1 MQNILNKIKEF
12 FLSSEVV
19 LKDKNKG
26 MKIVY
31 SDTQITAEWDS
42 DSEVSKLKFL
52 KLLYNSTL
60 DKKKRNSLKKEFK
73 NLKSKLLSLG
83 YEIEEIDL

>member
-1 MQNILNKIKEF
+1 
-12 FLSSEVV
+12 
-19 LKDKNKG
+19 

-31 SDTQITAEWDS
+31 SDTQITAEWDP
-42 DSEVSKLKFL
+42 DSEVTKL
-52 KLLYNSTL
+52 KLLKLMYYSTS

-83 YEIEEIDL
+83 YEIKEIDL

>member
-1 MQNILNKIKEF
+1 MQNILSKIKEF

-31 SDTQITAEWDS
+31 SDTQITAEWDP
-42 DSEVSKLKFL
+42 DSEVTKL
-52 KLLYNSTL
+52 KLLKLKHYSTL

-83 YEIEEIDL
+83 YEIKEIDL

>member
-1 MQNILNKIKEF
+1 MQNILSKIKDF

-19 LKDKNKG
+19 LKDKKG

-31 SDTQITAEWDS
+31 SDTQITAEWDP
-42 DSEVSKLKFL
+42 DSEVTKL
-52 KLLYNSTL
+52 KLLKLKYYSTL

-73 NLKSKLLSLG
+73 NLKSNLLSLG
-83 YEIEEIDL
+83 YEIEKIEL

>member
-1 MQNILNKIKEF
+1 MQNILSKIKDF

-19 LKDKNKG
+19 LKDKKG

-31 SDTQITAEWDS
+31 SDTQITAEWDP
-42 DSEVSKLKFL
+42 DSEVSKLKLL
-52 KLLYNSTL
+52 KLLYNSTS

-73 NLKSKLLSLG
+73 NLKSKLLRLG
-83 YEIEEIDL
+83 YEIAEIDL

>member
-1 MQNILNKIKEF
+1 MQNILNKIKDF

-19 LKDKNKG
+19 LKDKKG
-26 MKIVY
+26 MKITY
-31 SDTQITAEWDS
+31 SDTQITAEWDP

-52 KLLYNSTL
+52 KLLYYATS
-60 DKKKRNSLKKEFK
+60 DKKKRNSLKKNFK
-73 NLKSKLLSLG
+73 KLKSKLLSLG

>member
-1 MQNILNKIKEF
+1 MQNILSKIKDF

-19 LKDKNKG
+19 LKDKKG

-31 SDTQITAEWDS
+31 SDTQITAEWDP
-42 DSEVSKLKFL
+42 DSEVTKL
-52 KLLYNSTL
+52 KLLKLMYYSTS

-83 YEIEEIDL
+83 YEIKEIDL

>member
-1 MQNILNKIKEF
+1 MQNFLSKIKDF

-19 LKDKNKG
+19 LKDKKG

-31 SDTQITAEWDS
+31 SDTQITAEWDP
-42 DSEVSKLKFL
+42 DSEVTKLKIL
-52 KLLYNSTL
+52 KLKYNSTL

-73 NLKSKLLSLG
+73 KLKSKLLSLG
-83 YEIEEIDL
+83 YEIAEIDL